1 MFRILKSILRFLISR
16 KLWTMIGVIVLC
28 ALIWQFGALLAFGDL
43 HPLESDM
50 NRLIAIGVVLIIW
63 LFSHL
68 LAQLRAARK
77 NRMFVTELAAPP
89 QQAAAKPGEGNLAAI
104 NTKFQDILVQM
115 KKSKLGAKKFLREM
129 PWYVIIGPPGTGKTT
144 ALKQS
149 GLHFPIDLSDDIKGV
164 GGTRNCDWF
173 FTDTAV
179 LVDTAGRYVEQ
190 ASDPEIDAVEWGGFL
205 ALLKKHRGK
214 RALNGVIVTLSMQE
228 LLGDDEA
235 LRTHGK
241 TIRKRLAELRERLQ
255 IQLPVYL
262 MITKADLI
270 PGFEPFFADLTSRDR
285 EQVWGATLPTDA
297 RAEPTAIAREVR
309 GLLSRLETRLSARL
323 GEDAA
328 LGWRAEVFRFPA
340 QMERV
345 EAPLKTLVDTVFGE
359 SRYEDA
365 PWLRGFYFTSAAQEG
380 SPIDRMLGDMAAS
393 YGLRAEP
400 PPRRAA
406 SDNRS
411 YFLHDMLAGVIF
423 PEAGLGQFDRAAE
436 ERRTWI
442 WRGSV
447 AAASLACTLAGLAF
461 LYSFLNQS
469 GTITDQARLTADLSQ
484 RLANIAARQ
493 APTDPLDLDIAL
505 EAMNEI
511 EAARSPMSAGILTFT
526 GPSARTDLNRAQKIA
541 YDHGLKTILE
551 PRMVALLEATMWRE
565 IRNPEFLLGAL
576 KSYHMLTGKAP
587 YDREFLTFWWTE
599 KLPESAPIPPFP
611 TEAALA
617 HQLAAIERASGDE
630 AADRIAPDDV
640 LVSKALE
647 AICTVPL
654 SVRAYNSLMGN
665 TAVTS
670 LPEWIPAETAGP
682 NATKVLTRLSGKTLR
697 VGLPGAYTY
706 QGFHNVILPLIP
718 EVAAEAALDRAV
730 FAGGCA
736 ESSDASVATL
746 EVDILK
752 LYSDDFIAQWDGFLR
767 DVRLAPITDLTVA
780 TANLKD
786 LASADST
793 LKRLLRAVVTE
804 TDLTAV
810 PPEPE
815 EGAEAT
821 GGIVKA
827 ATKKLGK
834 LGALVSKGTK
844 TADKIGLGGDA
855 GAAPADPPGTAIA
868 EHFSPLKATIA
879 EVDGNPPLITDAE
892 TALAALANEL
902 QTVAASPDAEAALL
916 ARGGLPQLTGQLA
929 NVASLLPDPVDDW
942 LTGLAGDTVSVTRE
956 AVLAQLNARW
966 KADVLPFCTSAT
978 AGRYPFE
985 AASAIDVNT
994 ADFQR
999 LFGPGG
1005 LIDTFTNTHLI
1016 QYVDTTVRPWVWRS
1030 DFGLPATTLQP
1041 FEQARSIRDGLF
1053 PGGAGPIMAF
1063 SLEPK
1068 DLSGNSSRVT
1078 LNVDGQTLVYFNS
1091 APRPM
1096 AMTWPGKDGTN
1107 LISLAFTP
1115 LDGTGDVMAS
1125 ESGAWAWLRLI
1136 RKGNLGKTSL
1146 PELFNLTLSAGGHS
1160 ATFELRAASVENP
1173 FDLTMFG
1180 NFRCPQGF

>member
-16 KLWTMIGVIVLC
+16 KLWTMIGVILLC

-89 QQAAAKPGEGNLAAI
+89 AQAARPGEGNLAAI

-340 QMERV
+340 QLERV

-447 AAASLACTLAGLAF
+447 VAAALACTLAGLAF

-505 EAMNEI
+505 EAMTEI
-511 EAARSPMSAGILTFT
+511 ETARSPMTAGILTFT
-526 GPSARTDLNRAQKIA
+526 GPSARTDLTRAQKIA

-654 SVRAYNSLMGN
+654 SVRAYNSLTGN
-665 TAVTS
+665 PAVTS

-736 ESSDASVATL
+736 ESSDASVGTL

-815 EGAEAT
+815 EGADAS

-834 LGALVSKGTK
+834 LGALVTKGTK
-844 TADKIGLGGDA
+844 SADKIGLGGEES
-855 GAAPADPPGTAIA
+855 GAPAEPPGTVVAQ
-868 EHFSPLKATIA
+868 HFAPLKATIA

-892 TALAALANEL
+892 TALGALANEL
-902 QTVAASPDAEAALL
+902 QTVAASPDPEAALL
-916 ARGGLPQLTGQLA
+916 SRGGLPQLTGQLA

-956 AVLAQLNARW
+956 AVVAQLNARW

-985 AASAIDVNT
+985 AGSAIDVNT

-1016 QYVDTTVRPWVWRS
+1016 QYIDTTVRPWAWRA
-1030 DFGLPATTLQP
+1030 DFGLPAASLQP

-1173 FDLTMFG
+1173 FDLSMFG